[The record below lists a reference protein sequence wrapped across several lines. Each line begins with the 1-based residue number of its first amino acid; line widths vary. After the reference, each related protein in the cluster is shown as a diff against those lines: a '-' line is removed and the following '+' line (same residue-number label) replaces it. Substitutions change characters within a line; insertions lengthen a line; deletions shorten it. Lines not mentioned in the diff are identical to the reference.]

1 MLHTYN
7 APHSHVLR
15 YDGCVGDDL
24 TANSLAVGI
33 ATEQVERLGLMSEIP
48 SDLKYT
54 KDHEWLREQDDGSW
68 AVGITDHAQMAL
80 GDLVFVEL
88 PENSTTVVAGD
99 ACAVVESVKAASDVY
114 CPVAG
119 EISSTNGNLD
129 DSPELVNSD
138 PYGQGWLF
146 TVMPDSPAELDEL
159 LSSDDYERLLTELED
174 EPD

>member
-1 MLHTYN
+1 
-7 APHSHVLR
+7 
-15 YDGCVGDDL
+15 
-24 TANSLAVGI
+24 
-33 ATEQVERLGLMSEIP
+33 MSEIP

-68 AVGITDHAQMAL
+68 VVGITDHAQMAL

-88 PENSTTVVAGD
+88 PETDTTVAAGD

-119 EISSTNGNLD
+119 EIGATNDDLA
-129 DSPELVNSD
+129 DSPDLVNSD

-146 TVMPDSPAELDEL
+146 AIRPGSPAELDEL
-159 LSSDDYERLLTELED
+159 LSSDDYERLLTELD
-174 EPD
+174 D

>member
-1 MLHTYN
+1 
-7 APHSHVLR
+7 
-15 YDGCVGDDL
+15 
-24 TANSLAVGI
+24 
-33 ATEQVERLGLMSEIP
+33 MSEIP

-54 KDHEWLREQDDGSW
+54 KDHEWLRERDDGTW

-88 PENSTTVVAGD
+88 PETETTVVAGD

-119 EISSTNGNLD
+119 EISSTNAGLAD
-129 DSPELVNSD
+129 TPELVNSD

-146 TVMPDSPAELDEL
+146 TILPESPADLEEL
-159 LSSDDYERLLTELED
+159 LSCDDYERLLAELD
-174 EPD
+174 D